1 MTTNEGA
8 VEPMQDTTLALTGE
22 MFIGPDRVHG
32 EEGELRAVDPR
43 SGSELPT
50 RFGIGGAKDAARAAT
65 LAGEAFES
73 YRATPPEV
81 RAAFLRGIAERIE
94 ELGDDLRACV
104 VAETGIPEA
113 RVDGEMKRTTNQLRL
128 FADVVSDGAWRG
140 TRITRAL
147 PDRRPLPGPDV
158 RQHKVPLG
166 PVAMF
171 SASNFPLAFS
181 VAGGDTA
188 SALAA
193 GCPVVVKAHG
203 SHPATSEL
211 VASAVRSAV
220 TAAGLHPGVFSLLHG
235 PGQTIGVSLVTHEDI
250 RAVAF
255 TGSRRAGLALMDAVS
270 RRAAPIPFY
279 GEMSSVNPVFLLPHA
294 LEARPGPLA
303 EGFFRSVTTG
313 AGQLCT
319 SPGLVF
325 AVQGPGLDTFTE
337 KVSGLVASSSAQ
349 PMLNAAISSS
359 YASGLRHLQ
368 EHPGVEE
375 LASGLPDERLASAG
389 APTLFATD
397 AATFFADPSL
407 QQEIF
412 GATSLLVRLEHAD
425 QISQVMNVIEP
436 QLTVSIHVGP
446 DDTLRGRS
454 LLQQAEQ
461 KCGRL
466 VFNDWPTGVEVCS
479 AMVHGGPFPATT
491 DGRSTSVGTLA
502 MERFLRPVAYQ
513 DCPAYLLPE
522 DLAVL

>member
-1 MTTNEGA
+1 
-8 VEPMQDTTLALTGE
+8 MQDTTPALTGE

-32 EEGELRAVDPR
+32 EEGELRAVDP
-43 SGSELPT
+43 STGAELPT
-50 RFGIGGAKDAARAAT
+50 RFGIGGTKDAARAAT
-65 LAGEAFES
+65 LAGEAFAS

-81 RAAFLRGIAERIE
+81 RAAFLRGIAERIDG
-94 ELGDDLRACV
+94 LGDDLRACV

-113 RVDGEMKRTTNQLRL
+113 RVSGEMNRTTNQLRL
-128 FADVVSDGAWRG
+128 FADVVSDGAWLG
-140 TRITRAL
+140 TRVTRAL

-158 RQHKVPLG
+158 RQHKVPVG

-188 SALAA
+188 AALAA

-220 TAAGLHPGVFSLLHG
+220 AAAGLHPGVFSLLHG
-235 PGQTIGVSLVTHEDI
+235 PGQTIGISLVSHEDI

-255 TGSRRAGLALMDAVS
+255 TGSRRAGLALMDAAS
-270 RRAAPIPFY
+270 RRAVPIPFY

-294 LEARPGPLA
+294 LEERPDLLA
-303 EGFFRSVTTG
+303 EGFFQSVTTG

-319 SPGLVF
+319 NPGLVF
-325 AVQGPGLDTFTE
+325 AVRGPGLDTFTK
-337 KVSGLVASSSAQ
+337 KVSGLVASSGAQ
-349 PMLNAAISSS
+349 TMLNASISSS
-359 YASGLRHLQ
+359 YASGVQRLRV
-368 EHPGVEE
+368 HPGVEE
-375 LASGLPDERLASAG
+375 IATGMPDERLASAG
-389 APTLFATD
+389 APALFATD

-412 GATSLLVRLEHAD
+412 GASSLLVRLDNAE
-425 QISQVMNVIEP
+425 QISQVMDVIEP
-436 QLTVSIHVGP
+436 QLTVSIHLGS
-446 DDTLRGRS
+446 DDSPRARS

-502 MERFLRPVAYQ
+502 IERFLRPVAYQ
-513 DCPAYLLPE
+513 NCPPNLLPQ
-522 DLAVL
+522 DLAAL